1 MYNFGCSFDCIN
13 SIETCLACLRSAL
26 SSWHL
31 SSEFLS
37 LRFSTLI
44 FSTHWANSVLST
56 AIGELDLASV
66 EMVMLVKS
74 WKIWLKDNENTN
86 IYMQIVSMYKDQ
98 SSRNLTYDIWKN
110 KSKHTVYSG
119 YKWFFWGEG
128 KNHSIS
134 KSSSRICPHMKWM
147 ADWICHA
154 EYLGTQ
160 THACRT
166 NLP

>member
-98 SSRNLTYDIWKN
+98 SSRNLTYDVWKN

-119 YKWFFWGEG
+119 YKCFFGGRVKTTVSQRAVLEFA
-128 KNHSIS
+128 SI
-134 KSSSRICPHMKWM
+134 
-147 ADWICHA
+147 
-154 EYLGTQ
+154 
-160 THACRT
+160 
-166 NLP
+166 

>member
-1 MYNFGCSFDCIN
+1 MKVKKKLPMSPSKYTFWGQNKVKHTQSISSARVDSQWFYSKYLECINLGAVLIALIN

-86 IYMQIVSMYKDQ
+86 IHIYMQIVSMYKDQ
-98 SSRNLTYDIWKN
+98 SSRNLVTI
-110 KSKHTVYSG
+110 
-119 YKWFFWGEG
+119 
-128 KNHSIS
+128 
-134 KSSSRICPHMKWM
+134 
-147 ADWICHA
+147 
-154 EYLGTQ
+154 
-160 THACRT
+160 
-166 NLP
+166 